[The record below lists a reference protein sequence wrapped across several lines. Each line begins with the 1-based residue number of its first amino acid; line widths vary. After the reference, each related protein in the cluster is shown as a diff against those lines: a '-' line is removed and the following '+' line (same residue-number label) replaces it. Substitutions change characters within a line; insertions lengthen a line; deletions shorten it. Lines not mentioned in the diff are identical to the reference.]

1 MPKVAF
7 RRAPPDGPHP
17 VAVPVAEG
25 TPPPSRFAAAAQAAR
40 FTGRAGQ
47 ALLLHAPLPAL
58 LVGAGPGASPADWMR
73 AGGTAAAHLPK
84 GESEGAAHLVL
95 DARGRSA
102 AEAAAMAAGALLRD
116 WRFTRHRTRDVQ
128 PGLAQVTLLAD
139 DPAAARAAWEREAA
153 AVQGCLLARD
163 LVSEP
168 ANHLST
174 RHFAARLEAL
184 AAHGI
189 AVDIWGR
196 RRLERA
202 GLGGLLAVGRAA
214 EGPPRLAIL
223 RWRGTFDAPPV
234 VLVGKG
240 VVFDTGGISIKGA
253 KGMHAMRAD
262 MAGAAACA
270 GAMLALAL
278 RRSPAPVTAVLPL
291 AENATGA
298 DAYRPGDVLTLFGG
312 RTVEILDTDAEGRL
326 ILADA
331 LGFAAATYRPR
342 AMIDLATLTGAI
354 VTALGHHRAGLFG
367 NDAALMA
374 AAAAAGEGV
383 AEPLWPM
390 PIGERHREDLRSDIA
405 DIRQCAPAGR
415 GIPDAC
421 HAAAFLSA
429 FAGDVPWAHLDIA
442 GVEERRAADALG
454 PKGASGFGVRLLDA
468 LIAARFEEP
477 DHHADAP
484 RPSA

>member
-58 LVGAGPGASPADWMR
+58 LVGAGAGASPADWMR

-84 GESEGAAHLVL
+84 GEAEGAAHLVL

-214 EGPPRLAIL
+214 EGRRGSPSSAGVGPSTRRQSCWSARAWCSTPAGSRSRAPRACM
-223 RWRGTFDAPPV
+223 RCARTWPAPPP
-234 VLVGKG
+234 
-240 VVFDTGGISIKGA
+240 A
-253 KGMHAMRAD
+253 RAP
-262 MAGAAACA
+262 C
-270 GAMLALAL
+270 
-278 RRSPAPVTAVLPL
+278 SPSPC
-291 AENATGA
+291 G
-298 DAYRPGDVLTLFGG
+298 
-312 RTVEILDTDAEGRL
+312 
-326 ILADA
+326 
-331 LGFAAATYRPR
+331 
-342 AMIDLATLTGAI
+342 
-354 VTALGHHRAGLFG
+354 
-367 NDAALMA
+367 
-374 AAAAAGEGV
+374 
-383 AEPLWPM
+383 
-390 PIGERHREDLRSDIA
+390 
-405 DIRQCAPAGR
+405 
-415 GIPDAC
+415 
-421 HAAAFLSA
+421 
-429 FAGDVPWAHLDIA
+429 
-442 GVEERRAADALG
+442 
-454 PKGASGFGVRLLDA
+454 
-468 LIAARFEEP
+468 
-477 DHHADAP
+477 AP
-484 RPSA
+484 RRP